1 MQVHRGR
8 LGVLKPRHA
17 DEVGRRR
24 RLLTRLGFAA
34 LGIATTAACIFDDG
48 GDYQGGGRRETIV
61 TATPTTI
68 ATEEPDAPDATGP
81 GTGLLDGAT
90 FDN

>member
-1 MQVHRGR
+1 M
-8 LGVLKPRHA
+8 LISARHP

-68 ATEEPDAPDATGP
+68 ATEEPEVPDATGP
-81 GTGLLDGAT
+81 GPGFLDGGT